1 MVVMKGYVCN
11 RAHPKGS
18 MIEGYTTGEVIE
30 CYADYIKDEKPI
42 GVSVSWY
49 HGRLSRIGTKGAKSI
64 IDATYERVREAY
76 YSIMHQLAVMRPYVE
91 KHLQELLEK
100 NQDEDLIMKQH
111 KLHFTTWLNDLNLP
125 VGETEE
131 EKTIHLLTFGWYN
144 LVKSWQV
151 YDINGC
157 TFYTKSKDSRSQFQN
172 SGVRVDAEDST
183 GQKMLIMA
191 TLKKYG
197 N

>member
-1 MVVMKGYVCN
+1 
-11 RAHPKGS
+11 
-18 MIEGYTTGEVIE
+18 
-30 CYADYIKDEKPI
+30 
-42 GVSVSWY
+42 
-49 HGRLSRIGTKGAKSI
+49 
-64 IDATYERVREAY
+64 
-76 YSIMHQLAVMRPYVE
+76 MHQLVVMRPYVE
-91 KHLQELLEK
+91 KHFQELREI

-111 KLHFTTWLNDLNLP
+111 KLHFSTWLKDPNLA
-125 VGETEE
+125 VGKTKE
-131 EKTIHLLTFGWYN
+131 EKIIYLLTCGPHS

-157 TFYTKSKDSRSQFQN
+157 TFYTKVKDSRSECQN

-183 GQKMLIMA
+183 EQKMLIIA